1 MIILF
6 RHLKIDRDNS
16 CQTCQLNDFIFFDK
30 IKIDKKFDLLPYIS
44 SNLTGNR
51 NDNSEKI
58 NYNKIKPNIGLGVNA
73 ELTKTLSLELTV
85 NPDFSQVEADV
96 TRIDA
101 NSTYSLSYP
110 EKRPFF
116 NNGVDILKLNS
127 NDLQPFYS
135 RSINDPLYALKMLN
149 QGKNSRFLLL
159 SSLDNNSPYLIA
171 GNDKSYFGE
180 GGKSLINILRYQ
192 HLLGNGI

>member
-1 MIILF
+1 M
-6 RHLKIDRDNS
+6 
-16 CQTCQLNDFIFFDK
+16 QTCQLNDFIVFDK
-30 IKIDKKFDLLPYIS
+30 FKVDKKFDLLPYIS
-44 SNLTGNR
+44 SNITGNR
-51 NDNSEKI
+51 SNNSEKI

-101 NSTYSLSYP
+101 NSAYSLSYP

-135 RSINDPLYALKMLN
+135 RSINDPIYALKMLN

-159 SSLDNNSPYLIA
+159 SFN
-171 GNDKSYFGE
+171 
-180 GGKSLINILRYQ
+180 R
-192 HLLGNGI
+192 

>member
-1 MIILF
+1 MLYQ
-6 RHLKIDRDNS
+6 LSKDDRDNS
-16 CQTCQLNDFIFFDK
+16 CQTCQLDDIIVFDK
-30 IKIDKKFDLLPYIS
+30 LKLIKNLILLPYIS
-44 SNLTGNR
+44 SNITGNR

-73 ELTKTLSLELTV
+73 ELTKSLSLELTV

-96 TRIDA
+96 TQIDA
-101 NSTYSLSYP
+101 NSAYSLSYP

-149 QGKNSRFLLL
+149 QGKKFKI
-159 SSLDNNSPYLIA
+159 LIII
-171 GNDKSYFGE
+171 
-180 GGKSLINILRYQ
+180 IN
-192 HLLGNGI
+192 